1 MIQKGAMIMRI
12 LIVEDERSL
21 ADALVQIFARNK
33 MTADACYD
41 GADGLDNALS
51 GIYDVMIFDI
61 MLPKM
66 NGIDMLKAVRKEKIT
81 TPVLLLTA
89 KDEISDKVKGL
100 DSGADDYLTK
110 PFSTDEL
117 LARVRALGRRGFSD
131 TMISDVIAYKDIS
144 LNTSTYELSCG
155 ENSVKLGL
163 KEFSIMELL
172 IRNGERILS
181 KETLIVKIWGYDS
194 DAEYNN
200 VEVYISFLR
209 KKLGFIKAKTSIK
222 TIRGVGYCLEEVK

>member
-1 MIQKGAMIMRI
+1 MRV
-12 LIVEDERSL
+12 LIVEDEEKL

-33 MTADACYD
+33 MTADASYN
-41 GADGLDNALS
+41 GIDGLDNALS
-51 GIYDVMIFDI
+51 GIYDVIVLDI
-61 MLPKM
+61 MLPGM
-66 NGIDMLKAVRKEKIT
+66 DGIEVVRNIRKEGIK

-117 LARVRALGRRGFSD
+117 LARVRALGRRSTADLVCED
-131 TMISDVIAYKDIS
+131 TLSFGDIS
-144 LNTSTYELSCG
+144 LDISTYTLSCG
-155 ENSVKLGL
+155 TNSVKLGL
-163 KEFSIMELL
+163 KEFSVMELFMKNPG
-172 IRNGERILS
+172 RVLS
-181 KETLIVKIWGYDS
+181 KETILLKIWGYDS

-209 KKLGFIKAKTSIK
+209 KKLAYIRSGASIK
-222 TIRGVGYCLEEVK
+222 TQRGIGYSLE